1 MEQTALSDGTRM
13 SRLWLG
19 TVTFGSWGNADV
31 DECVRMIHQALDAG
45 VNVIDTAEM
54 YCHGESEEIVGR
66 ALRDRRDAVFL
77 ATKVGR
83 QDAGG
88 RPRPMTKEGIVASLE
103 ASLRRLG
110 TDHVDLYQVHR
121 LPSDD
126 ELPVV
131 FEALH
136 ELVGQAKIR
145 AIGTSSVP
153 AWRGA
158 GRSGQLADAG
168 LTPIVTEQAPY
179 SIFVRV
185 VEPEVVDTCAGLG
198 ITLVGY
204 APFNGG
210 WLSGKYRLG
219 SEVPAD
225 SRAAT
230 WPVRRDR
237 FDTTRT
243 EVERKLLLI
252 EELVPMARDLGT
264 DLIGLSLA
272 FALSSPGLSAT
283 IVGARRP
290 EQLSGLLEAAELRL
304 SDTERARIDELVPPG
319 SVIDTEDA
327 LPYHS

>member
-1 MEQTALSDGTRM
+1 MEHLTQSDGTKL

-31 DECVRMIHQALDAG
+31 DECVRMIHHALDAG
-45 VNVIDTAEM
+45 VNAIDTAET
-54 YCHGESEEIVGR
+54 YCDGESEEIVGQ

-83 QDAGG
+83 PDAGG
-88 RPRPMTKEGIVASLE
+88 RPGPMTKEGVVASLE

-121 LPSDD
+121 LPSD
-126 ELPVV
+126 EEVPEV

-136 ELVGQAKIR
+136 DLMGAGKIR

-153 AWRGA
+153 ADR
-158 GRSGQLADAG
+158 LARLATMIEDTG
-168 LTPIVTEQAPY
+168 LSAVSTEQAPH

-185 VEPEVVDTCAGLG
+185 VEPAVIETCARLG
-198 ITLVGY
+198 VALVGY

-219 SEVPAD
+219 SQVPAD

-237 FDTTRT
+237 FDAART
-243 EVERKLLLI
+243 EVERKLRLI
-252 EELVPMARDLGT
+252 EELLPIAQDLDT

-272 FALSSPGLSAT
+272 FALSTPGVSGT

-290 EQLSGLLEAAELRL
+290 DQLTGVLGAAELRL
-304 SDTERARIDELVPPG
+304 SDADRGRIDELVAPG
-319 SVIDTEDA
+319 SVVDPEDA
-327 LPYHS
+327 LPYRG